1 MAAEFL
7 CVRCA
12 RHQRTCCQ
20 DSEIY
25 VSLADVRRIQ
35 PFAEGVEFTEFRAP
49 GYPVHEQQIED
60 PFWHKHVFQPDGTR
74 RVIKQVNNGDCFFLG
89 PNGCRLPVENRPIVC
104 RLYPFDY
111 TAEGLKPQPVSGC
124 PLELLAPGAELLPT
138 LGMDRDEAERLR
150 AQLYEE
156 MCET

>member
-1 MAAEFL
+1 M
-7 CVRCA
+7 
-12 RHQRTCCQ
+12 
-20 DSEIY
+20 
-25 VSLADVRRIQ
+25 
-35 PFAEGVEFTEFRAP
+35 
-49 GYPVHEQQIED
+49 
-60 PFWHKHVFQPDGTR
+60 
-74 RVIKQVNNGDCFFLG
+74 
-89 PNGCRLPVENRPIVC
+89 ENRPIVC